1 MSCLTYMGMAV
12 GEVVSR
18 RVMFGVVIGKVGSAG
33 MPIVSELLEAMPNHL
48 SMSLDDCVVDET

>member
-1 MSCLTYMGMAV
+1 MGMAV